1 MRLKGYR
8 DAHAPLLSGPYP
20 PGELL
25 GLPQADWPALA
36 EPTSVAPP
44 RDHETEVCVA
54 PGVGFA
60 RFSELDPV
68 ARCGRLETG
77 MRPGTAGSARDLLDA
92 AVAHAFQVLNLRR
105 LYGWV
110 TPATGARADLLADA
124 GFAQEAAVPGGAW
137 HDGRPTDRQIWAV
150 VRHD

>member
-1 MRLKGYR
+1 MRLRGYR

-36 EPTSVAPP
+36 EPSSVPPP
-44 RDHETEVCVA
+44 RDREVELCVA

-77 MRPGTAGSARDLLDA
+77 MRPEAAGAARDLLDA
-92 AVAHAFQVLNLRR
+92 ALAHGFTVLNLRR
-105 LYGWV
+105 VYGWV
-110 TPATGARADLLADA
+110 TPAAGARADLLADA
-124 GFAQEAAVPGGAW
+124 GFEKEAAVPGGAW
-137 HDGRPTDRQIWAV
+137 HDGRPVDRQIWAA
-150 VRHD
+150 VRDD